1 MVESSDTLLRE
12 EHEERHQEHMVCW
25 RRIGVCWVCGGGGE
39 GVVGMIEPLFT
50 STIKVYGKIATKP
63 MDMHKKDNV
72 DE

>member
-1 MVESSDTLLRE
+1 MEGAR
-12 EHEERHQEHMVCW
+12 
-25 RRIGVCWVCGGGGE
+25 E